1 MATASASPDAAME
14 DSASSFIA
22 TRDKLGE
29 FLIQATLIES
39 YHSFVRHAKLYPF
52 AARESLQ
59 ADGIPTA
66 VVSMP
71 CWNLF
76 EAQDEPYRRQVL
88 GEGTVRIALE
98 AAVRLGWGDYIGQD
112 GGFFGVKSFG
122 ASAPPEEL
130 FRHFGIT
137 PTNVVAE
144 AKARLSGR

>member
-1 MATASASPDAAME
+1 MATASVSSDATIE
-14 DSASSFIA
+14 DSASAFAAI
-22 TRDKLGE
+22 RDNLCE

-39 YHSFVRHAKLYPF
+39 YHSFLRHAKPYPF

-88 GEGTVRIALE
+88 GDLVVLMATVPI
-98 AAVRLGWGDYIGQD
+98 W
-112 GGFFGVKSFG
+112 
-122 ASAPPEEL
+122 
-130 FRHFGIT
+130 
-137 PTNVVAE
+137 
-144 AKARLSGR
+144 